1 MNINIIK
8 IPIIVIIVVVW
19 TIMLMF
25 GGFFLPNSPKPEITY
40 NEFPLSLEYEID
52 GEYNKV
58 SDALI
63 CEFDGF
69 GFNEGNGKFRKWKA
83 KFKSGNTRITLLKS
97 DNIEIYYF
105 SIKDNLRVSGVF
117 MGDTEYYSG
126 GTGESFPD
134 AWYTT
139 DYEDKTVSGYII
151 SADEMWEKY
160 RIKLINW
167 SISSPIENS
176 FK

>member
-8 IPIIVIIVVVW
+8 ITIIVIIVVIW

-25 GGFFLPNSPKPEITY
+25 GGFFLPNPPKPEITY

-58 SDALI
+58 SDVLI

-105 SIKDNLRVSGVF
+105 SR
-117 MGDTEYYSG
+117 
-126 GTGESFPD
+126 
-134 AWYTT
+134 
-139 DYEDKTVSGYII
+139 
-151 SADEMWEKY
+151 
-160 RIKLINW
+160 
-167 SISSPIENS
+167 
-176 FK
+176 